1 MLQQV
6 NFYTQEFH
14 YKRAKFT
21 AEHLWWTCLGSG
33 LICTLWVL
41 SQGLH
46 YAAAY
51 SQLDSLE
58 RELASAEEA
67 LDKTRQLF
75 PAPVLNTQLQSE
87 LEQLKIRNEQQGGL
101 FTYLSQRQEERDTR
115 PYSAFLRGL
124 SEVREAGL
132 WLKQIKIS
140 EQGKALTLSGFTQRA
155 EALPAYL
162 KKLSQHPQFKGQGF
176 ALIDIH
182 GQDAVYAFTV
192 SSHYEN
198 DSPARAVDQLIP
210 AH

>member
-21 AEHLWWTCLGSG
+21 AEHLWWTCLGTA
-33 LICTLWVL
+33 LICGLWVL
-41 SQGLH
+41 SQALH
-46 YAAAY
+46 FATAH
-51 SQLDSLE
+51 SRLGNIE
-58 RELASAEEA
+58 NELASAEQA
-67 LDKTRQLF
+67 LDQTRQLF
-75 PAPVLNTQLQSE
+75 PAPVLNTQLQAE

-124 SEVREAGL
+124 SEVRETGL
-132 WLKQIKIS
+132 WLNQIKIS

-162 KKLSQHPQFKGQGF
+162 KKLSQHAQFKGQGF

-182 GQDAVYAFTV
+182 EQDAVYAFTV

-198 DSPARAVDQLIP
+198 DSPARAVDQLIQ